1 MRNVGDG
8 HSMKGLTVL
17 LAVGSALAATPAAAE
32 EACTGPPGPLRL
44 YVEVANVRSSAGLV
58 AVTLYADDSRRFL
71 ARRGSLY
78 VGRMPAR
85 QGRTRVCIHLPRA
98 GVYAL
103 AVYHDEDGDRRF
115 DRTAIGLP
123 AEGFG
128 FSNNPGTLFGIPAF
142 RAVRMPVPRDGL
154 QAEIRLRYP

>member
-1 MRNVGDG
+1 MPDGRN
-8 HSMKGLTVL
+8 GLAPKTWSVL
-17 LAVGSALAATPAAAE
+17 PAIGLALAATPAGAQDD
-32 EACTGPPGPLRL
+32 CTGPPGPLRL
-44 YVEVANVRSSAGLV
+44 YVDVENVRSSAGLV

-78 VGRMPAR
+78 VGRVPAR
-85 QGRTRVCIHLPRA
+85 QGSTRVCIHIPRA

-103 AVYHDEDGDRRF
+103 AVYHDTDGNRRF
-115 DRTAIGLP
+115 NRTGIGLP

-142 RAVRMPVPRDGL
+142 RAVRMQVQRDG
-154 QAEIRLRYP
+154 QEARVRLHYP